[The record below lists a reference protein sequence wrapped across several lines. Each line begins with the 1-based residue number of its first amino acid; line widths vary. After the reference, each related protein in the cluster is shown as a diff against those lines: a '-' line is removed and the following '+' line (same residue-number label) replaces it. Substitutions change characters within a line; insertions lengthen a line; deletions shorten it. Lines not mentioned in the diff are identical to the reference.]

1 MRTIKVK
8 ILPRHERRNKLEIY
22 NDILIAIREE
32 SQNGEVKPT
41 RVQLRCNLSYDKFS
55 NYLEELRRKDLIRN
69 SLTITP
75 KGQKLLQDY
84 ERISQFIKKMQLDYV
99 DVKEIPYET

>member
-1 MRTIKVK
+1 MRATEIK
-8 ILPRHERRNKLEIY
+8 ILPRRERRKKLEIY
-22 NDILIAIREE
+22 NDILVAIKEE
-32 SQNGEVKPT
+32 SQNGEIKPT

-99 DVKEIPYET
+99 DVKEISYET

>member
-1 MRTIKVK
+1 MRTTKIK
-8 ILPRHERRNKLEIY
+8 ILPRRERRNKLEIY
-22 NDILIAIREE
+22 NDILIAIKDE
-32 SQNGEVKPT
+32 SKNGEVKPT
-41 RVQLRCNLSYDKFS
+41 RIQLRCNLSYDKFS

>member
-1 MRTIKVK
+1 M
-8 ILPRHERRNKLEIY
+8 EIY

-55 NYLEELRRKDLIRN
+55 NYLEELRRKDLIGN

-99 DVKEIPYET
+99 DKKEMSYEI

>member
-1 MRTIKVK
+1 MSR
-8 ILPRHERRNKLEIY
+8 RERRNKLEIY

-55 NYLEELRRKDLIRN
+55 NYLEELRKKDLIGN
-69 SLTITP
+69 SLTITT

-84 ERISQFIKKMQLDYV
+84 ERISQFIKKMQLEYV
-99 DVKEIPYET
+99 DTKEIPYGT

>member
-1 MRTIKVK
+1 M
-8 ILPRHERRNKLEIY
+8 PRRERRNKLEIY
-22 NDILIAIREE
+22 NDILIAIKDE

-55 NYLEELRRKDLIRN
+55 NYLEELRRKDLITN
-69 SLTITP
+69 SLAITP

-99 DVKEIPYET
+99 DVKEISYET

>member
-1 MRTIKVK
+1 M
-8 ILPRHERRNKLEIY
+8 PRRERRNKLEIY
-22 NDILIAIREE
+22 NDILIAIRDE

-55 NYLEELRRKDLIRN
+55 NYLEELRRKDLITN
-69 SLTITP
+69 SLAITP

>member
-1 MRTIKVK
+1 MRTIKIK
-8 ILPRHERRNKLEIY
+8 ILSRRERRNKLEIY
-22 NDILIAIREE
+22 NDILMAIREE
-32 SQNGEVKPT
+32 SQSGEVRPT

-55 NYLEELRRKDLIRN
+55 NYLEELKGKDLIKN
-69 SLTITP
+69 SLTITS

-99 DVKEIPYET
+99 DVKEAPYEK

>member
-1 MRTIKVK
+1 
-8 ILPRHERRNKLEIY
+8 LPRRERRNKLEIY
-22 NDILIAIREE
+22 NDILIAIKDE

-55 NYLEELRRKDLIRN
+55 NYLEELRRKDLITN
-69 SLTITP
+69 SLAITP

>member
-1 MRTIKVK
+1 M
-8 ILPRHERRNKLEIY
+8 PRRERRKKLEIY
-22 NDILIAIREE
+22 NDILMAIRDEA
-32 SQNGEVKPT
+32 QNGEIKPT

-55 NYLEELRRKDLIRN
+55 NYLEELTRKDLIKN
-69 SLTITP
+69 SLAITP

-99 DVKEIPYET
+99 DTKEITYES

>member
-1 MRTIKVK
+1 MR
-8 ILPRHERRNKLEIY
+8 LSRRERRKKLEIY
-22 NDILIAIREE
+22 NDILCAIRDE
-32 SQNGEVKPT
+32 SQGGQVKPT

-55 NYLEELRRKDLIRN
+55 NYIEELRKKDLIKN
-69 SLTITP
+69 SLVITP

-99 DVKEIPYET
+99 DTKEITYEL

>member
-1 MRTIKVK
+1 M
-8 ILPRHERRNKLEIY
+8 PRRERRNKLEIY
-22 NDILIAIREE
+22 NDILIAIKDE

-55 NYLEELRRKDLIRN
+55 NYLEELRRKDLITN
-69 SLTITP
+69 SLAITP

>member
-1 MRTIKVK
+1 M
-8 ILPRHERRNKLEIY
+8 EIY

-41 RVQLRCNLSYDKFS
+41 LVQLRCNLSYDKFS
-55 NYLEELRRKDLIRN
+55 NYLEDLRGKDLIGN

-99 DVKEIPYET
+99 DKKEIPYET

>member
-1 MRTIKVK
+1 LSR
-8 ILPRHERRNKLEIY
+8 RERRNKLEIY

-55 NYLEELRRKDLIRN
+55 NYLEELRGKDLIGN
-69 SLTITP
+69 SLTITQ

-84 ERISQFIKKMQLDYV
+84 ERISQFIKKMQLEYV
-99 DVKEIPYET
+99 DTKGIPYGT